1 MFLLLG
7 SELIEAAVHFL
18 GLVVDGSS
26 HGSLMVAEEFD
37 PQTVWLHELGYFF
50 FIFSRAGG

>member
-37 PQTVWLHELGYFF
+37 PQTVWLHELG
-50 FIFSRAGG
+50 